1 MSTLEEA
8 VHRLRDGRPVS
19 FLPTDVTVAEA
30 KLFVDCLEHQVGL
43 PLERREIIDVRGYQI
58 VVWVAHLCNDPL
70 ARKFSTGV
78 TDGSVHLDAD

>member
-1 MSTLEEA
+1 MSTIEEV

-30 KLFVDCLEHQVGL
+30 KRFVDCLEHQVGL

-70 ARKFSTGV
+70 AGRFSTGGQ
-78 TDGSVHLDAD
+78 DGSIHFSAD